1 MSENVNKREE
11 TEAYYKLEDRPPT
24 GETILLGV
32 QHMLA
37 MFVGIITPPL
47 IIAGVAGLNAEQSAF
62 FVNMALIVSGVT
74 SYIQAR
80 KVGPI
85 GSGLLAVHGTSFT
98 FVPMA

>member
-1 MSENVNKREE
+1 
-11 TEAYYKLEDRPPT
+11 
-24 GETILLGV
+24 
-32 QHMLA
+32 

-74 SYIQAR
+74 SYIQAK

-98 FVPMA
+98 FVPMAIAAVNTCGITTSFRYVLSSLLQ